1 MKAKGRKRRSAGRAA
16 FSIACLILGFLL
28 ALQMK
33 NVIQLK
39 NLNIYGNNSVEALQ
53 DQIRQLDLANTELK
67 KRNDDLNQNLQQL
80 IELGNSE
87 DAQISFYRQEYKRMA
102 TFAGLTDVK
111 GQGLII
117 TIDSSAQE
125 AKVSPASL
133 IVLVNSLKASGV
145 YAISINGQRVVAL
158 TEISATGSGEHSK
171 LIMNGTDIT
180 NPEGYEVRVIGEQSK
195 LQDFVSFNEQLWSSF
210 QGQGCVLNF
219 TYPPDVQIPGLPE
232 DSPAYRQNLLETTD

>member
-1 MKAKGRKRRSAGRAA
+1 MKARKRRFGGRIALTM
-16 FSIACLILGFLL
+16 ACLILGVLL

-39 NLNIYGNNSVEALQ
+39 NLNIFGNNNVQALQ
-53 DQIRQLDLANTELK
+53 DQIRQLDLANSELK

-117 TIDSSAQE
+117 SIDSTAPE
-125 AKVSPASL
+125 AKVSAASL
-133 IVLVNSLKASGV
+133 IVLVNSLKAGGV

-158 TEISATGSGEHSK
+158 TEISATGTGEHTNI
-171 LIMNGTDIT
+171 IMNGTDIT
-180 NPEGYEVRVIGEQSK
+180 NPDGYEVRVIGDQTK
-195 LQDFVSFNEQLWSSF
+195 LQDFVSFNQQLWSSF

-219 TYPPDVQIPGLPE
+219 TYPPDVQIPALPE

>member
-1 MKAKGRKRRSAGRAA
+1 MKPVKRRFGGRIAMTA
-16 FSIACLILGFLL
+16 ACLLLGFML

-39 NLNIYGNNSVEALQ
+39 SLNIYGNNNVQALQ
-53 DQIRQLDLANTELK
+53 DQIRQLDMANNELK

-87 DAQISFYRQEYKRMA
+87 DAQINFYKQEYKRMA

-111 GQGLII
+111 GPGLII
-117 TIDSSAQE
+117 NINSTAPE
-125 AKVSPASL
+125 AKVSPANL
-133 IVLVNSLKASGV
+133 IVLINSLKASGV
-145 YAISINGQRVVAL
+145 YAISVNGQRVVAL
-158 TEISATGSGEHSK
+158 TEISATGAGENAK

-180 NPEGYEVRVIGEQSK
+180 NPEGYDVRIIGDQSK
-195 LQDFVSFNEQLWSSF
+195 LQDFVSFNQQLWSSF

-219 TYPPDVQIPGLPE
+219 TYPAEVQIPALAE